1 MTEKEVGIIVTTNF
15 NTKTV
20 DIDFLDVSGDIESCK
35 SFPVQQALFLAQLL
49 ISKSLNIIETEEV

>member
-20 DIDFLDVSGDIESCK
+20 DIDFLDVSGDIESCE